1 MKEKSAVL
9 KDCFSHALWSAIHI
23 FFTSGGYSYHKER
36 RKDMKVRE
44 GTTAYERYRDA
55 QVAWASAEDLLV
67 IMAQELIRLK
77 DESGMNLFWDESE
90 EKFLRDYLENEA
102 KTSQN

>member
-1 MKEKSAVL
+1 
-9 KDCFSHALWSAIHI
+9 
-23 FFTSGGYSYHKER
+23 
-36 RKDMKVRE
+36 MKVRE

-90 EKFLRDYLENEA
+90 EKFLRDYLENAA